1 VGRRPLD
8 VGGDGLALRGV
19 ELAVE
24 RVDGLVER
32 IVELLQGEQ
41 PLVEE
46 LHHHPPP
53 VRRVVRAA
61 RVPGP
66 GEPVDDAG
74 DGPGGEPGG
83 PGELSGRLG
92 PAGRQQRQDLQ
103 VGAGDP
109 DPVGEDLLEEAG
121 RLAELAQDE
130 EQVVGAGGREGWR
143 G

>member
-1 VGRRPLD
+1 VARGPLD
-8 VGGDGLALRGV
+8 VGGDGLALRGG

-32 IVELLQGEQ
+32 VVELLQGEQ
-41 PLVEE
+41 PLEEE
-46 LHHHPPP
+46 LHHDPPP
-53 VRRVVRAA
+53 VRRVVGAA

-83 PGELSGRLG
+83 LGELPGR
-92 PAGRQQRQDLQ
+92 AGAASRQQRQDLQ

-109 DPVGEDLLEEAG
+109 DPIGEHLLEEAG
-121 RLAELAQDE
+121 RLAELAEHE
-130 EQVVGAGGREGWR
+130 EQVVGPGGRGGGR